1 MIRQIL
7 LFTNG
12 REETRDAMRFGAWL
26 AGTLQVPAVLAGVSE
41 HPGDAEAVERV
52 LPSAVTELEQAG
64 VAHTI
69 EMHAGRMKLVIAAK
83 SQAADSLVVVG
94 PHGRPERWPTK
105 GQYFSDLMEAV
116 SAPILF
122 VTEARI
128 PIQRVLICVGG
139 LGYEMTSERLGMQIA
154 QAAGAE
160 VRVLY
165 VVPPIEFDYPSAQ
178 AVRSHEKDLSDTDT
192 LPGRSL
198 HRALESAQELGLTAS
213 AKVRSGFVVEEVQQE
228 IEEGDYGLV
237 CMGSPYSAH
246 GLRHLFAPNVT
257 AEVAK
262 KVRRPL
268 LTARYEKLEG
278 DQSF

>member
-1 MIRQIL
+1 
-7 LFTNG
+7 
-12 REETRDAMRFGAWL
+12 
-26 AGTLQVPAVLAGVSE
+26 
-41 HPGDAEAVERV
+41 
-52 LPSAVTELEQAG
+52 
-64 VAHTI
+64 
-69 EMHAGRMKLVIAAK
+69 MKAVIATR
-83 SQAADSLVVVG
+83 SQAANSLVVVG
-94 PHGRPERWPTK
+94 PHGKPERWLAK

-128 PIQRVLICVGG
+128 PIQQVLVCVGG
-139 LGYEMTSERLGMQIA
+139 LGYELTSGSLGMQIA

-178 AVRSHEKDLSDTDT
+178 AVLSHEKDLSETDT

-198 HRALESAQELGLTAS
+198 HRALESARELGLTAS
-213 AKVRSGFVVEEVQQE
+213 AKVRSGFVVEEIQQE
-228 IEEGDYGLV
+228 IDEGDYGLV

-246 GLRHLFAPNVT
+246 GLRHLFSPNVT

-262 KVRRPL
+262 KIRQPL
-268 LTARYEKLEG
+268 LTARYEKLEA
-278 DQSF
+278 DQVA